1 MPDIAPHRLALRVY
15 WEDTDAAGIVYYAN
29 YLKFAERGRT
39 ELLRAL
45 GIDQGRLRAESG
57 LAFAVRRCVCE
68 YLRPARL
75 DDAIEVTT
83 EATEIGAATCRMR
96 QRVLRGDEVLAEL
109 DVTVA
114 CVAASGRPS
123 RLPPPVRHALAA
135 FASQFPAAIAER
147 R

>member
-1 MPDIAPHRLALRVY
+1 MADFAPHRLTVRVY

-45 GIDQGRLRAESG
+45 GIDQARLRAEQG
-57 LAFAVRRCVCE
+57 LAFAVRRCACE

-75 DDAIEVTT
+75 DDALVVETAIV
-83 EATEIGAATCRMR
+83 AVGAATCALS
-96 QRVLRGDEVLAEL
+96 QRILRGAEPLAEL
-109 DVTVA
+109 EVTVA

-123 RLPPPVRHALAA
+123 RLPPAIRHALAA
-135 FASQFPAAIAER
+135 FGDDVPAD
-147 R
+147 

>member
-1 MPDIAPHRLALRVY
+1 MSESAPHRLSLRVY

-45 GIDQGRLRAESG
+45 GIDQGALRAETG
-57 LAFAVRRCVCE
+57 IAFAVRRCTCE

-75 DDAIEVTT
+75 DDALVVETALAAV
-83 EATEIGAATCRMR
+83 GAASCEMR
-96 QRVLRGDEVLAEL
+96 QTVLRGAQVLAEL

-114 CVAASGRPS
+114 CVAASGRPA
-123 RLPPPVRHALAA
+123 RLPPAIRHALAA
-135 FASQFPAAIAER
+135 FAGQFPAAIEER